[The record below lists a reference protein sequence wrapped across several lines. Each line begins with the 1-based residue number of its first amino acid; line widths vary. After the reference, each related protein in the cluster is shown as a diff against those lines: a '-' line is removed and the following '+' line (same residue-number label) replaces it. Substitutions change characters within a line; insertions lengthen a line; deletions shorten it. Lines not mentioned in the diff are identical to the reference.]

1 MDTAR
6 SCTLEA
12 LADSAA
18 LLAGDLPT
26 RPAVPADIRD
36 KEPHDYVTD
45 LDLRVERA
53 IADRIRASF
62 PADAIAGEEI
72 FDAPDTVRRWIVD
85 PVDGTRNLVA
95 GRPDIAVCIGLY
107 EGRRGLV
114 GGIGLPCRGLALLA
128 SADRPGATLHAGDA
142 AVPLARLGAGP
153 LDRALVG
160 LPGALQPG
168 HGAATIRA
176 LAGELAGRVEGLR
189 ISGALGYDLA
199 LIALGELDARV
210 SLAAKPVDVAA
221 GVVIIEQLGGVV
233 TDVEG
238 RRYQLGRRGLIAARS
253 PEIHAG
259 VLEALQRARSTGASA
274 G

>member
-1 MDTAR
+1 MDAAR
-6 SCTLEA
+6 TCTLDA
-12 LADSAA
+12 LAVAA
-18 LLAGDLPT
+18 DLLAGDLPT

-36 KEPHDYVTD
+36 KDPHDYVTD

-53 IADRIRASF
+53 IADCIHARFAT
-62 PADAIAGEEI
+62 DAIAGEEL

-85 PVDGTRNLVA
+85 PVDGTRNLLA
-95 GRPDIAVCIGLY
+95 GRPEIAVCIGLY
-107 EGRRGLV
+107 EGSLGKV
-114 GGIGLPCRGLALLA
+114 GGIGLPCRGLDLIA
-128 SADRPGATLHAGDA
+128 SVDRPGATLHAGGRA
-142 AVPLARLGAGP
+142 LPLASLGMGA

-176 LAGELAGRVEGLR
+176 LSGELEGMVEGLR

-210 SLAAKPVDVAA
+210 SLGAKPVDVAA
-221 GVVIIEQLGGVV
+221 GIIIVEQLGGVV
-233 TDVEG
+233 TDIEG
-238 RRYQLGRRGLIAARS
+238 RPYRVGSRGLVAARS

-259 VLEALQRARSTGASA
+259 VLAALQRSSSASGTTG
-274 G
+274 